1 MMICLTAC
9 GKAPTSAEHSQKSAQ
24 RDSSS
29 RQDRGRGV
37 LTREEV
43 AAILGSPVTSIEPDK
58 VMFATGRVVGRVLK
72 VERKGN
78 NLDVTLGPV
87 ELTDVIKEAHIDYS
101 GAIDPARMIVYVAPS
116 GYPATFVDRDAPA
129 PIAADT
135 ASATREFPGAADAQG
150 QFAAMQT
157 VYFDGPTNGREVG
170 GCPRRPEYSAR
181 NLLHVSTLPT
191 PGIVGDIAGILLN
204 GFQIVPD
211 VSKGLGATI
220 RYPLTNGMQFVA
232 HANLR
237 LDAPK
242 FTFRLDIS
250 GGRLKTAVVELAGV
264 GGLDVGIE
272 GGTSGDFKNVNQA
285 FAIPVDISFPMPVVV
300 PFAATFHQSILVQ
313 TMFTAK
319 QAVIR
324 ANGEYKFGGT
334 VTAGIVNGSPTGTS
348 LGRAPIKTLYDAVPS
363 GCAEKPAS

>member
-1 MMICLTAC
+1 MMTCLTAC

-242 FTFRLDIS
+242 LTFRLDIS
-250 GGRLKTAVVELAGV
+250 GG
-264 GGLDVGIE
+264 
-272 GGTSGDFKNVNQA
+272 
-285 FAIPVDISFPMPVVV
+285 
-300 PFAATFHQSILVQ
+300 
-313 TMFTAK
+313 
-319 QAVIR
+319 
-324 ANGEYKFGGT
+324 
-334 VTAGIVNGSPTGTS
+334 
-348 LGRAPIKTLYDAVPS
+348 
-363 GCAEKPAS
+363 